1 MSLPRSI
8 LLGWALLLPT
18 CLAAQEW
25 TLDACLEYALLH
37 NDELMVNKQKQETG
51 DFQKKAAVSALLP
64 EIDFSAALD
73 HYWKIPVQV
82 FPGELIGEPEG
93 SFVPV
98 RMGMPW
104 MGNIGANAN
113 WNLIDPSAWEDIK
126 LATLQAQAA
135 EEDVVAVKKLLIRN
149 VTMAYFQAL
158 HQNLL
163 LELDTDRL
171 SAHTESHRLMG
182 RLLEEG
188 QIDQISFNVSKS
200 LLNELED
207 TRQQSRK
214 SLDLALV
221 DLKFWMG
228 YPLTEPL
235 GLDPHQELP
244 DMAMV
249 LTFSREDLPDY
260 TRHLLEMQISRQQ
273 YKSIRSQY
281 MPRLS
286 LNGSFQKVGFGE
298 SLNFISN
305 TGWFDVGFVGIGL
318 RLPLLSMQKTL
329 YRPQQYRSAMRAAEL
344 EFEHQMQENERRFMK
359 AKLSL
364 ESALSTWKSE
374 EQNLKLAMENE
385 KLSRLKLEKGRAD
398 LFEYRQIQQDFSLA
412 RQKAGDARLAYW
424 QQLIELDYL
433 QNLP

>member
-1 MSLPRSI
+1 
-8 LLGWALLLPT
+8 
-18 CLAAQEW
+18 
-25 TLDACLEYALLH
+25 
-37 NDELMVNKQKQETG
+37 
-51 DFQKKAAVSALLP
+51 
-64 EIDFSAALD
+64 
-73 HYWKIPVQV
+73 
-82 FPGELIGEPEG
+82 
-93 SFVPV
+93 
-98 RMGMPW
+98 
-104 MGNIGANAN
+104 
-113 WNLIDPSAWEDIK
+113 
-126 LATLQAQAA
+126 
-135 EEDVVAVKKLLIRN
+135 
-149 VTMAYFQAL
+149 
-158 HQNLL
+158 
-163 LELDTDRL
+163 
-171 SAHTESHRLMG
+171 MG
-182 RLLEEG
+182 RLHEEG

-244 DMAMV
+244 EMTV
-249 LTFSREDLPDY
+249 VQTFSREDLPDY
-260 TRHLLEMQISRQQ
+260 ARHLLEMQISRQQ
-273 YKSIRSQY
+273 YKSVRSQY
-281 MPRLS
+281 LPRLS

-318 RLPLLSMQKTL
+318 RLPLLSMQKAL
-329 YRPQQYRSAMRAAEL
+329 YRPQQYRSAMRSAEL
-344 EFEHQMQENERRFMK
+344 EFEQQMHENERRFMK

-374 EQNLKLAMENE
+374 EQNLKLALENE

>member
-1 MSLPRSI
+1 MSLSKPI
-8 LLGWALLLPT
+8 LLWWVLLLPT

-37 NDELMVNKQKQETG
+37 NDELTAKKQKQESG
-51 DFQKKAAVSALLP
+51 DFQKKTAVSALLP
-64 EIDFSAALD
+64 EIDLSAALD

-82 FPGELIGEPEG
+82 FPGELIGQPEG

-104 MGNIGANAN
+104 MGNLGANAS
-113 WNLIDPSAWEDIK
+113 WNLLNPSTWENIK
-126 LATLQAQAA
+126 LATLQVQAA
-135 EEDVVAVKKLLIRN
+135 EEDVGSMKRLLTRN
-149 VTMAYFQAL
+149 ISMAYFQAL
-158 HQNLL
+158 HQQLL

-171 SAHTESHRLMG
+171 NAHAHNHRLMG

-207 TRQQSRK
+207 ARQQSRK

-228 YPLTEPL
+228 YPLTEPIE
-235 GLDPHQELP
+235 LDTHEELP
-244 DMAMV
+244 DT
-249 LTFSREDLPDY
+249 LTSRTFSREDSPDY
-260 TRHLLEMQISRQQ
+260 ARQLLQVEISRQQ

-281 MPRLS
+281 LPGLS
-286 LNGSFQKVGFGE
+286 LNSSFQKVGFGE
-298 SLNFISN
+298 SLNFVSN
-305 TGWFDVGFVGIGL
+305 TGWFDVGFVGL
-318 RLPLLSMQKTL
+318 QLKLPLLSMQKTL
-329 YRPQQYRSAMRAAEL
+329 YRPQQYRSDLRAAEL
-344 EFEHQMQENERRFMK
+344 EFERYMQENERRFLK

-364 ESALSTWKSE
+364 ESALNTWKSE
-374 EQNLKLAMENE
+374 EQNLELAMENE
-385 KLSRLKLEKGRAD
+385 KLSRLKLEKGRMD

-412 RQKAGDARLAYW
+412 RQKAGDARLVYW